1 MSGEAISRVGDAAL
15 ISSVAPTEAL
25 AAREAW
31 LLAPYA
37 MRSAASAGRKYPEPP
52 HAYRSPFARDRDRV
66 VHSAAFR
73 RLAYKTQV
81 FTGEL
86 GDYHRSRLTHT
97 LEATSIARTIG
108 RALLLNEDF
117 IEALALVHDIGHPP
131 FGHAGEDVLDD
142 CLREFGGFSHN
153 RQALRIVEQL
163 ERRYPEFVGLNL
175 SQEVL
180 EGQAVRAS
188 KTSPDMR
195 TPWIEAQVVD
205 AADSIA
211 YDTHDADDALE
222 LGLLT
227 LEDLLA
233 EPLWS
238 EAADRVRRRYAALAA
253 PELRRAVLHEL
264 VDWQVG
270 DLLART
276 TVRLADLHIDSVALV
291 RANPRVVQPSAELA
305 EKKVALEKMLHGR
318 VYRHPQVLRMRSE
331 ARSCARRDVCRIS
344 CPAGAVARKV
354 PRSGGAVRPGAEHGR
369 LSSRHDRPLRAA
381 RARQAVQTCLDP
393 GTSCRQRYPLFP
405 TDQGTTPSLTPCSPA
420 CERCSVAKHLRY
432 RMTL

>member
-1 MSGEAISRVGDAAL
+1 MSGDAGEPSGEGAR
-15 ISSVAPTEAL
+15 ISSAARTEGL

-52 HAYRSPFARDRDRV
+52 HPYRSPFARDRDRI

-108 RALLLNEDF
+108 RASRLNEDF

-131 FGHAGEDVLDD
+131 FGHSGEEVLDG

-153 RQALRIVEQL
+153 RQALRIVEHL
-163 ERRYPEFVGLNL
+163 ERRYPAFAGLNL

-180 EGQAVRAS
+180 EGQAVRAN
-188 KTSPDMR
+188 KMSPDVR
-195 TPWIEAQVVD
+195 TPWLEAQVVD

-227 LEDLLA
+227 LDDLLA

-253 PELRRAVLHEL
+253 TELRRAVLHEL
-264 VDWQVG
+264 IDWQVG

-276 TVRLADLHIDSVALV
+276 TASLADLHIDSVAAV
-291 RANPRVVQPSAELA
+291 RSNPRVVQPSAELA

-331 ARSCARRDVCRIS
+331 AQAALGEMFAGYCARPELLPEKFRGQAEQFGLERSTADYL
-344 CPAGAVARKV
+344 AGMTDRFALREHAR
-354 PRSGGAVRPGAEHGR
+354 
-369 LSSRHDRPLRAA
+369 
-381 RARQAVQTCLDP
+381 
-393 GTSCRQRYPLFP
+393 LFEN
-405 TDQGTTPSLTPCSPA
+405 G
-420 CERCSVAKHLRY
+420 
-432 RMTL
+432 

>member
-1 MSGEAISRVGDAAL
+1 MSGDAGEPSGEGAR
-15 ISSVAPTEAL
+15 ISSAARTEGL

-37 MRSAASAGRKYPEPP
+37 MRSAASAGRKHPEPP
-52 HAYRSPFARDRDRV
+52 HPYRAPYARDRDRI

-108 RALLLNEDF
+108 RASRLNEDF

-131 FGHAGEDVLDD
+131 FGHSGEEVLDG

-153 RQALRIVEQL
+153 RQALRIVEHL
-163 ERRYPEFVGLNL
+163 ERRYPAFAGLNL

-180 EGQAVRAS
+180 EGQAVRAN
-188 KTSPDMR
+188 KMSPDVR
-195 TPWIEAQVVD
+195 TPWLEAQVVD

-227 LEDLLA
+227 LDDLLA

-253 PELRRAVLHEL
+253 TELRRAVLHEL
-264 VDWQVG
+264 IDWQVG

-276 TVRLADLHIDSVALV
+276 TASLADLHIDSVAAV
-291 RANPRVVQPSAELA
+291 RSNPRVVQPSAELA

-331 ARSCARRDVCRIS
+331 AQAALGEMFAGYCARPELLPEKFR
-344 CPAGAVARKV
+344 
-354 PRSGGAVRPGAEHGR
+354 
-369 LSSRHDRPLRAA
+369 
-381 RARQAVQTCLDP
+381 RQAEQFGLERSTADYLAGMTD
-393 GTSCRQRYPLFP
+393 RFALREHARLFE
-405 TDQGTTPSLTPCSPA
+405 TD
-420 CERCSVAKHLRY
+420 
-432 RMTL
+432 